1 MIRIFLFLLALV
13 IVAWIVLRIR
23 AQIRPAT
30 ADPSQPKS
38 ALSTWFGLRDMAL
51 QATRSKLSLSP
62 ATSPNEPFGVVMET
76 GLDSGT
82 ATVVGF
88 ADGSAS
94 IYLSSGG
101 GFIGG
106 HGQQPIRRAAQNFV
120 VTARDFQP
128 HMHTTSEFP
137 VADDGRTIFYVLTD
151 EAAYTASA
159 PTEELAEG
167 NHKLSSLFS
176 AGQEIVTRYRM
187 WDESRKP

>member
-1 MIRIFLFLLALV
+1 MIRIFIFFLALV
-13 IVAWIVLRIR
+13 IVAWIILRIR
-23 AQIRPAT
+23 EQIRSTPAE
-30 ADPSQPKS
+30 PHPQS

-51 QATRSKLSLSP
+51 QASRSKLSLAP
-62 ATSPNEPFGVVMET
+62 ATSPSEPFGVVMET
-76 GLDSGT
+76 GLDTGT

-120 VTARDFQP
+120 VTARNFQP
-128 HMHTTSEFP
+128 YMHATSEFP
-137 VADDGRTIFYVLTD
+137 VADAGRTIFYVLTD
-151 EAAYTASA
+151 EGAYTDSA
-159 PTEELAEG
+159 LTEELAEG
-167 NHKLSSLFS
+167 NHKLSSLFN

-187 WDESRKP
+187 WDESRR

>member
-1 MIRIFLFLLALV
+1 MIRIFLFLLAL
-13 IVAWIVLRIR
+13 IIALWIVLRIR
-23 AQIRPAT
+23 SQMRPA
-30 ADPSQPKS
+30 AAPAPPQSD
-38 ALSTWFGLRDMAL
+38 LSTWFGLRDMAL
-51 QATRSKLSLSP
+51 QATRSKLSLGP

-76 GLDSGT
+76 GLDTGT

-128 HMHTTSEFP
+128 HMNTTSEFP
-137 VADDGRTIFYVLTD
+137 VADAGRTIFYVLTD
-151 EAAYTASA
+151 EGAYMDSA
-159 PTEELAEG
+159 LTEELAEG
-167 NHKLSSLFS
+167 NHKLSSLFN

-187 WDESRKP
+187 WDESRR